1 MYRRAEVM
9 TDGGVGGRPAA
20 GEEPGADN
28 PGVPPAFRRPDVDAG
43 LDQLLDRRPMFRR
56 RHRGYDRFQVDNYV
70 AWAEAELDA
79 ARRQCDYLLSRYGAC
94 AAQLEMVRRMP
105 RRSMTGPVSARL
117 GEMLRLASE
126 EAEGITAAG
135 IDEAERIVTGA
146 RVEAEA
152 RLRKVG
158 GIREAALA
166 AGEELRAQARRDAEQ
181 LLRTAAAQRDAAAAE
196 AAAELSAVRAEVDD
210 LRRQRD
216 EARRSLQ
223 RLTAQ
228 IGQALQAVA
237 TGVPEELAVLAER
250 HPVASSVS

>member
-1 MYRRAEVM
+1 MYRWNAAG
-9 TDGGVGGRPAA
+9 TGDGEGGRQAAAEEHHADEPA
-20 GEEPGADN
+20 
-28 PGVPPAFRRPDVDAG
+28 VLPAFRRPNLGGG

-56 RHRGYDRFQVDNYV
+56 RRRGYDRFQVDNYV

-79 ARRQCDYLLSRYGAC
+79 AHRQYDYLLSRYGAC
-94 AAQLEMVRRMP
+94 TAQLEMARRAP
-105 RRSMTGPVSARL
+105 SRRSVTGPVSMRL

-126 EAEGITAAG
+126 EADVITSAG

-152 RLRKVG
+152 RLCNVA

-166 AGEELRAQARRDAEQ
+166 AGEEVRAEARRDAEQ
-181 LLRTAAAQRDAAAAE
+181 LLRSAAAQRDAAATE
-196 AAAELSAVRAEVDD
+196 AAAELSTVRGEVED

-223 RLTAQ
+223 RLTTQ

-237 TGVPEELAVLAER
+237 TGSPEELAVLAER
-250 HPVASSVS
+250 HRVAS